1 MLRWEGIDRKRFM
14 LYMWPSMY
22 CLLFVCLSV
31 CFLGC
36 LFRIVFLR
44 LKVVCLKLVCLR
56 LKCFMIFRRPTYCW
70 LSKCMVKA
78 IFRGR
83 GRDTR
88 PDKRRLGN
96 FWARKILM
104 TVWEKIWKL
113 CKSCRA
119 GTEQTGP
126 RLSAKLCE
134 TLEII
139 AVYKTEQWTTFN
151 KDDWMYPY
159 HIKSIGYNNPRD

>member
-1 MLRWEGIDRKRFM
+1 MHCTGWMTGNWYTLSLFQIDMLRWEGIDRKRFM

-104 TVWEKIWKL
+104 TVWEKIWNCANHAELGLNRLGPDWVQNCVKL
-113 CKSCRA
+113 
-119 GTEQTGP
+119 
-126 RLSAKLCE
+126 
-134 TLEII
+134 
-139 AVYKTEQWTTFN
+139 
-151 KDDWMYPY
+151 
-159 HIKSIGYNNPRD
+159 

>member
-1 MLRWEGIDRKRFM
+1 M

-56 LKCFMIFRRPTYCW
+56 LKCFMIFRRPTYCG
-70 LSKCMVKA
+70 LSKCMVKQSSQLDCEIPKIRSRKGTESGLWSRKYSEQGQGYSA
-78 IFRGR
+78 RQTAPWQFLSSQN
-83 GRDTR
+83 
-88 PDKRRLGN
+88 PDDSLRENL
-96 FWARKILM
+96 
-104 TVWEKIWKL
+104 KL

-139 AVYKTEQWTTFN
+139 AVYKTEQ
-151 KDDWMYPY
+151 
-159 HIKSIGYNNPRD
+159 